1 MNESK
6 TTNPP
11 EEHEVRLAL
20 GEAKRIVV
28 KLGSRSL
35 AAQPQLPDVLARQFA
50 HLRSEGRSIVLIS
63 SGAVALGLERLNISG
78 RPADQALLQ
87 AAASAGQ
94 SELMRRYD
102 QAFGAVGITCAQ
114 VLLTHGDLSNRKRV
128 NNARA
133 ALAALIDAGAIPIIN
148 ENDVVATDELRFTD
162 NDQLSA
168 MVAPLVDADALVLL
182 TDVTG
187 VLNEAG
193 ERISF
198 LDRLSDFVDK
208 GSVDSVGRGGMSS
221 KLDAADKARRSGAAV
236 VIASAVE
243 PDSVSRALA
252 GEDIGTCFPPV
263 GNVLRARQ
271 HWIAYAL
278 RPRGAVIIDEGA
290 ATALLERKTSLLPVG
305 VLGIR
310 GDFRRG
316 DSIRIMTAAGKE
328 LGRGLARLGSL
339 EAARSAGLKGQLLAA
354 ALGGEAD
361 EVVVHRDD
369 LVLWT

>member
-1 MNESK
+1 MTESN
-6 TTNPP
+6 TTLPP
-11 EEHEVRLAL
+11 QEKDVRLAL
-20 GEAKRIVV
+20 SEAKRIVV

-35 AAQPQLPDVLARQFA
+35 AAQPQLPDRLARQFA
-50 HLRSEGRSIVLIS
+50 QLQRDGRNVVLIS
-63 SGAVALGLERLNISG
+63 SGAVALGIERLKMTG
-78 RPADQALLQ
+78 RPHEQSQLQ

-94 SELMRRYD
+94 SELMRRWD
-102 QAFGAVGITCAQ
+102 EAFGTVGITCAQ

-128 NNARA
+128 NNARG
-133 ALAALIDAGAIPIIN
+133 ALAALVDAGAIPIIN

-168 MVAPLVDADALVLL
+168 MVTPLVDADALVLL
-182 TDVTG
+182 TDVPG
-187 VLNEAG
+187 VLDQKG

-198 LDRLSDFVDK
+198 LNRLEDFVDK
-208 GSVDSVGRGGMSS
+208 GSADSVGRGGMTS
-221 KLDAADKARRSGAAV
+221 KLDAADKARRAGAAV

-243 PDSVSRALA
+243 PDSVIRALA
-252 GEDIGTCFPPV
+252 GEDVGTCFPPV

-278 RPRGAVIIDEGA
+278 RPRGSIFIDKGA
-290 ATALLERKTSLLPVG
+290 ANALLERKTSLLPVG

-316 DSIRIMTAAGKE
+316 DSVRIIDPSGQE
-328 LGRGLARLGSL
+328 LGRGLSRLGTL
-339 EAARSAGLKGQLLAA
+339 EAARSAGLKGQSLAA